1 MMTPTRNEFTTFW
14 ERSADTWIRVHSE
27 IRILMLDHFWLR
39 FKGSGALGVGGGML
53 SDCSLV
59 LLCKFVLCVLL
70 V

>member
-1 MMTPTRNEFTTFW
+1 
-14 ERSADTWIRVHSE
+14 
-27 IRILMLDHFWLR
+27 MLDHFWLR